1 MSKKGKTVFVCQ
13 ECGYESP
20 KWMGQCI
27 CGAWNSMVEERVVE
41 IDEKDKRRRTSASF
55 GKSTANQGGADGAMS
70 SRAGRPAR
78 LTKIASGEKERID
91 TGIGEL
97 NRVLGGGL
105 VPGSLTLISGEPGI
119 GKSTIII
126 QAAANIAANKG
137 TVLYV
142 SGEESEE
149 QIKMRADRVCRCLP
163 DSLFILAE
171 TNMENIDEVCRQIK
185 PAFLI
190 IDSIQTMYSADLD
203 SAPGSVSQVRA
214 CGVDLMR
221 IGKVYNIPVFI
232 VAHVTKSGDLAGPR
246 IVEHMVDCN
255 LSFTGDRSHE
265 MRILRAKKN
274 RFGTTS
280 EIGAFEMA
288 EAGLIEIEN
297 LSGTLL
303 EEMGT
308 ESEGA
313 VATAVYEGTRPLV
326 LEVQALTSPTNIG
339 FARRTALGVENS
351 RLNMILAV
359 LEKKMGL
366 KLIDQDVYVNIVG
379 GIKPEGTYTDL
390 AVAMSV
396 YSSYVGRPLGSN
408 TIVMGEIGLTGDLR
422 AVQHG
427 EKLLKEAA
435 KLGFGRIV
443 LPVKNAERL
452 KKTAAEINDSRR
464 ASGLAAIEL
473 IGVKNIREIK
483 ELI

>member
-1 MSKKGKTVFVCQ
+1 MAVKNKTVFVCQ
-13 ECGYESP
+13 ECGYESS

-27 CGAWNSMVEERVVE
+27 CGAWNSMVEEKL
-41 IDEKDKRRRTSASF
+41 IDLDEGDKRRRTSGSRRHGF
-55 GKSTANQGGADGAMS
+55 KNTES
-70 SRAGRPAR
+70 SETGRAGVPVKLRDV
-78 LTKIASGEKERID
+78 ASGEKDRTD

-126 QAAANIAANKG
+126 QAAAHIAGKDG

-149 QIKMRADRVCRCLP
+149 QIKMRADRVCGKLP
-163 DSLFILAE
+163 EELFILAE
-171 TNMENIDEVCRQIK
+171 TNMESISETCARMNPR
-185 PAFLI
+185 FLI
-190 IDSIQTMYSADLD
+190 IDSIQTMYSAELE

-214 CGVDLMR
+214 CGSELMR
-221 IGKVYNIPVFI
+221 IGKVSNIPVFI
-232 VAHVTKSGDLAGPR
+232 VAHVTKSGELAGPR
-246 IVEHMVDCN
+246 IVEHMVDCV

-265 MRILRAKKN
+265 LRILRSKKN

-280 EIGAFEMA
+280 EIGAFEMG
-288 EAGLIEIEN
+288 EQGLSEIEN

-303 EEMGT
+303 EEMDK

-313 VATAVYEGTRPLV
+313 VVTAVYEGTRPLV

-339 FARRTALGVENS
+339 FARRSAIGVENS

-366 KLIDQDVYVNIVG
+366 NLINQDIYVNIVG

-390 AVAMSV
+390 AVALAV
-396 YSSYVGRPLGSN
+396 YSSCRGIPLGGK
-408 TIVMGEIGLTGDLR
+408 TAALGEIGLTGDLR
-422 AVQHG
+422 AVQNG
-427 EKLLKEAA
+427 EKIVREAA
-435 KLGFGRIV
+435 RLGFERIV
-443 LPVKNAERL
+443 LPVKNAQRL
-452 KKTAAEINDSRR
+452 EKLLKDVNSSRG
-464 ASGLAAIEL
+464 SDKLEL
-473 IGVKNIREIK
+473 IGIKNITEIK
-483 ELI
+483 GLF

>member
-1 MSKKGKTVFVCQ
+1 MAKKNKTVFVCQ
-13 ECGYESP
+13 ECGYESS

-27 CGAWNSMVEERVVE
+27 CGAWNTMVEEKV
-41 IDEKDKRRRTSASF
+41 IDLNVQDKRRRTSSRDGGGGDAGAAKSWS
-55 GKSTANQGGADGAMS
+55 GKAGKPIKLNQIS
-70 SRAGRPAR
+70 
-78 LTKIASGEKERID
+78 SGEKNRLD

-126 QAAANIAANKG
+126 QAAAHIAAKEG

-149 QIKMRADRVCRCLP
+149 QIKMRADRVCSALS
-163 DSLFILAE
+163 DDLFILAE
-171 TNMENIDEVCRQIK
+171 TNMESINEVCVKLK
-185 PAFLI
+185 PKFLI

-214 CGVDLMR
+214 CGNELMR

-246 IVEHMVDCN
+246 IVEHMVDCV

-265 MRILRAKKN
+265 MRILRAQKN

-288 EAGLIEIEN
+288 EQGLIEIEN

-303 EEMGT
+303 EEMDK
-308 ESEGA
+308 ESDGA
-313 VATAVYEGTRPLV
+313 IVTAVYEGTRPLV

-339 FARRTALGVENS
+339 FARRTALGVETS

-366 KLIDQDVYVNIVG
+366 SLINQDVYVNIVG
-379 GIKPEGTYTDL
+379 GIRPEGTYTDL
-390 AVAMSV
+390 AVALAV
-396 YSSYVGRPLGSN
+396 YSSYRGKSLGSK
-408 TIVMGEIGLTGDLR
+408 TIALGEIGLTGDLR
-422 AVQHG
+422 AVQNA
-427 EKLLKEAA
+427 EKIVREAA
-435 KLGFGRIV
+435 KLGFERVVMPI
-443 LPVKNAERL
+443 KNAQRL
-452 KKTAAEINDSRR
+452 KKVIGEINYQREQ
-464 ASGLAAIEL
+464 SGMSKIKL
-473 IGVKNIREIK
+473 IGVKNITEVQR
-483 ELI
+483 LF